1 MKQTIETSTHLKFI
15 FHFWEDDLKKEH
27 LSRKFPLHEIFILQ
41 SKKNYILM
49 IYNEYKPTKR
59 QSQTGNE

>member
-27 LSRKFPLHEIFILQ
+27 LSRNTLYMKYLFCNQ
-41 SKKNYILM
+41 KNYICM
-49 IYNEYKPTKR
+49 IYNEYKPKKR